1 MALNERDIG
10 ASKAASVYPGV
21 ANPTPRSSTSNP
33 KVPEPTFG
41 EKGTGTGAHLKGYRD
56 DIKHAQ
62 RDAMHT
68 RRASAGVVEGY
79 PGIIES
85 SHIEPLD
92 EEYKEGEAGRGR
104 SMGRSIPTQGQGL
117 KERLATA
124 AEGAANIVYGV
135 ATGDHQATNAGK
147 ETLGFNQ

>member
-10 ASKAASVYPGV
+10 STNKMAGAYSGAAYP
-21 ANPTPRSSTSNP
+21 TLCRSSSNP
-33 KVPEPTFG
+33 QVTETTL
-41 EKGTGTGAHLKGYRD
+41 ETGTGTGTQCRDHRD
-56 DIKHAQ
+56 DVKHAQ
-62 RDAMHT
+62 RDAMHA

-92 EEYKEGEAGRGR
+92 EEYKEDAGRGR
-104 SMGRSIPTQGQGL
+104 TMGRSTPLQSQGL
-117 KERLATA
+117 KERIATA

-135 ATGDHQATNAGK
+135 ATGDHQATKAGK
-147 ETLGFNQ
+147 ETLGFKQ

>member
-10 ASKAASVYPGV
+10 ASKAASVYPG
-21 ANPTPRSSTSNP
+21 APN
-33 KVPEPTFG
+33 
-41 EKGTGTGAHLKGYRD
+41 LKGHRD

-104 SMGRSIPTQGQGL
+104 TMGRSIPTQGQGL

-135 ATGDHQATNAGK
+135 ATGDHQATNDRKGNSW
-147 ETLGFNQ
+147 FQPSQR

>member
-1 MALNERDIG
+1 MALNERDNG
-10 ASKAASVYPGV
+10 ASKAASIYPG
-21 ANPTPRSSTSNP
+21 STSNP

-41 EKGTGTGAHLKGYRD
+41 EKGTGTGAHLKGHRD

-92 EEYKEGEAGRGR
+92 EEYKEGAGRGR
-104 SMGRSIPTQGQGL
+104 TMGRSIPTQGQGL

-135 ATGDHQATNAGK
+135 ATGDHQATKAGK
-147 ETLGFNQ
+147 ESLGFNQ